1 MFEFLKKLFSDKS
14 KPTTP
19 VNVETAPLSEEQL
32 RSVTRVTIN
41 YEPPQLLVGCA
52 QSVGKQREHNEDALF
67 AMTSV
72 LSDNDVKT
80 SFGIFLV
87 ADGMGGHQH
96 GEVASEK
103 AIRAV
108 AEKLINQLFFVVLG
122 TKENQ
127 GQSIHEIMEAAVME
141 AQMIVSRQAPGG
153 GTTLT
158 AALVVG
164 EQVTIAQVGDSRAYF
179 IYPDGR
185 IQVVTQDHSLVHRL
199 VELGQITA
207 EEAGAHP
214 QRNVLYRAIGQ
225 TEPFKPDINTHML
238 PHPGYMLLC
247 SDGLWGVVSE
257 TEMFRLIRSAAN
269 PTDACYQLVQAA
281 NAAGGPDNIS
291 VILVQYMS

>member
-1 MFEFLKKLFSDKS
+1 MFEFLKKLFGDKS
-14 KPTTP
+14 KPAVP

-32 RSVTRVTIN
+32 RSVTRVAIN

-72 LSDNDVKT
+72 LSDNDAKT

-141 AQMIVSRQAPGG
+141 AQTIVSRQAPGG

-247 SDGLWGVVSE
+247 SDGLWGVVPE
-257 TEMFRLIRSAAN
+257 TEIFRLIRSATN

>member
-1 MFEFLKKLFSDKS
+1 MFDFLRKLFGDKN
-14 KPTTP
+14 KPAVP
-19 VNVETAPLSEEQL
+19 INIETAPLSEEQL
-32 RSVTRVTIN
+32 RSVTRVSIN

-72 LSDNDVKT
+72 LSDNDTKT
-80 SFGIFLV
+80 SFGIFMI

-103 AIRAV
+103 AVRTV
-108 AEKLINQLFFVVLG
+108 AEELINKLFFTVLG
-122 TKENQ
+122 TRENQ
-127 GQSIHEIMEAAVME
+127 GESLHEIMETAVME
-141 AQMIVSRQAPGG
+141 AQTIVAKKAPGG

-158 AALVVG
+158 AALVIG

-247 SDGLWGVVSE
+247 SDGLWGVVPE
-257 TEMFRLIRSAAN
+257 TEMFRLIRSASN

-281 NAAGGPDNIS
+281 NNAGGPDNIS